1 VATSSFPLF
10 IIYLIYLIFKDNC
23 FFKLK
28 KKGYTSI
35 RTTNELLGPFERILV
50 AIVFKPGFVVGLVQG
65 PGSGFWPGHRVGWV
79 NLYFKKIQNYVVL
92 IKKTKVN
99 GLQSSFARST
109 RRVGRITPGHDFFYF
124 FINSVW
130 FQSRVDPLGR
140 VSKLCWLLN
149 LWKLKH

>member
-10 IIYLIYLIFKDNC
+10 IIYLIFKDNC

-50 AIVFKPGFVVGLVQG
+50 AIVFKPGFVVGPVQG
-65 PGSGFWPGHRVGWV
+65 PGSRFWPGHRVGWV

-92 IKKTKVN
+92 IKKKKSQWVAIEFCQVN
-99 GLQSSFARST
+99 PSGRPDHTGSWFFLFFHQFGLVPVAGRPT
-109 RRVGRITPGHDFFYF
+109 RPGFKTML
-124 FINSVW
+124 VA
-130 FQSRVDPLGR
+130 
-140 VSKLCWLLN
+140 
-149 LWKLKH
+149 

>member
-1 VATSSFPLF
+1 MATSSFPLF

-92 IKKTKVN
+92 IKKKQKSMGCNRVLP
-99 GLQSSFARST
+99 GQPVGSAGSHRVMIFSIFSSIRSGSSHGST
-109 RRVGRITPGHDFFYF
+109 H
-124 FINSVW
+124 
-130 FQSRVDPLGR
+130 
-140 VSKLCWLLN
+140 
-149 LWKLKH
+149 